1 MKEVNPSIS
10 FAVKDFL
17 TSENLQMSDVV
28 EITL

>member
-1 MKEVNPSIS
+1 MKDVNPSIS

-17 TSENLQMSDVV
+17 TAENLQMSDMF